1 MATGLYWCLILT
13 ECLSLV
19 ACSKCM
25 IIITCTCVS
34 APTVS
39 FNQTTPSYTV
49 VCPGECLV
57 FTCIISD
64 VNSYWSGQVTDAIAH
79 WTEKLLGNVNS
90 ATRELYNGYT
100 VTTGLGFSLYSYIN
114 GTTAVVTATNEAVT
128 VSMNGVSVGCSYSHQ
143 SNIFTR
149 LTINIAG

>member
-1 MATGLYWCLILT
+1 
-13 ECLSLV
+13 
-19 ACSKCM
+19 M

-49 VCPGECLV
+49 ACPGDSLV

-64 VNSYWSGQVTDAIAH
+64 VNSYWNGQVTDGIAH
-79 WTEKLLGNVNS
+79 WTERNNG

-114 GTTAVVTATNEAVT
+114 GITAVVTATNEAVT
-128 VSMNGVSVGCSYSHQ
+128 VSLNRVSVGCSYSHQ
-143 SNIFTR
+143 SNTFTR